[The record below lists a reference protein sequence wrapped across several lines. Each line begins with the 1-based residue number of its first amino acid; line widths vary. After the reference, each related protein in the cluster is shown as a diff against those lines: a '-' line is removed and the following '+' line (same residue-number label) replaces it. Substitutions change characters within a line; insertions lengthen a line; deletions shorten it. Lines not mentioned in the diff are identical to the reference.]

1 MVLNFKRIPYT
12 QSWISYPDI
21 APLLK
26 RLGVNPNDTGK
37 PYTLPA
43 ICHKSVTSNPNGIM
57 MDSLAIAMHLDKLY
71 PSPPLFPS
79 GEASYALLKTVGKV
93 MGGMAPALRQLVPPK
108 VPDKL
113 DPRGKEYFIRT
124 RTEALGKPLAD
135 SLPTDERVLRELWVL
150 IGSQI
155 NTIILMLK
163 TRPGKTGPFFEGD
176 TPGYADLVLAAN
188 LAAFHNDDHELW
200 EKMMALGDGELKILW
215 DVCVPWITGQGEE
228 RECIVPRSTD
238 EGEQETR

>member
-1 MVLNFKRIPYT
+1 MALNFKGIPYT

-26 RLGVNPNDTGK
+26 GLGVKPNETGK

-43 ICHKSVTSNPNGIM
+43 ICHKSVTSNPNGVM

-79 GEASYALLKTVGKV
+79 GNASYVLRDTVGKV

-108 VPDKL
+108 VPDNL

-124 RTEALGKPLAD
+124 RTEALGKPLAN
-135 SLPTDERVLRELWVL
+135 SLPTDEKVLQELWDL
-150 IGSQI
+150 IESQM
-155 NTIILMLK
+155 NEIIRMLK
-163 TRPGKTGPFFEGD
+163 RRPGKTGPFFEGD
-176 TPGYADLVLAAN
+176 NPSYADLILASN
-188 LAAFHNDDHELW
+188 LAAFHNDDSELW
-200 EKMMALGDGELKILW
+200 ERMMDLGDGELRTLW
-215 DVCVPWITGQGEE
+215 DVCLPWITRQGEE
-228 RECIVPRSTD
+228 KEWPVLTLNK
-238 EGEQETR
+238 